1 MDFNPGDKVSFL
13 NEPLYGLFNYWIND
27 THVIVEEGEN
37 EEPVFC
43 PMCGADAIV
52 TELLN

>member
-1 MDFNPGDKVSFL
+1 LLDSVEREYEIRCDVCGV
-13 NEPLYGLFNYWIND
+13 D
-27 THVIVEEGEN
+27 THIIVEEGEN